1 MESVMLRI
9 VDQILSITRS
19 RWCNEPFG
27 GVALQRHARRHAS
40 HMGHR
45 LSQADRREF
54 IGEMN
59 IFTLINLVLSRLV
72 QSSQSFVVRD
82 NEAFFPRCSLFSS
95 FFLSN
100 HHRKHCLYKPAQKLQ
115 LFQTHVYNLSS
126 IGVDNTHT

>member
-1 MESVMLRI
+1 
-9 VDQILSITRS
+9 
-19 RWCNEPFG
+19 
-27 GVALQRHARRHAS
+27 
-40 HMGHR
+40 MGHR

-59 IFTLINLVLSRLV
+59 IFTLINLVLSKLV
-72 QSSQSFVVRD
+72 QSSQSYVVRD

-95 FFLSN
+95 FFPF
-100 HHRKHCLYKPAQKLQ
+100 KPPPKTLPLQAAQKLQ